1 MRRPLLVI
9 RIGGDDI
16 FPLESRPANF
26 EEFRRRPA
34 TTCRELSIPT
44 FIRER
49 SADQNSRVAASAS
62 SASWFTTWKNRGV
75 CPTNSPSAVNDAMVA
90 TAPPNWSLLGRITA
104 QSGKFALMNSHGT
117 GKMRLGW
124 TSGASVKKLGNVRP
138 WSETGATGGWTPLP
152 EKSTHSRK

>member
-1 MRRPLLVI
+1 MFFHSNLGQLALRNSGERT
-9 RIGGDDI
+9 
-16 FPLESRPANF
+16 AK
-26 EEFRRRPA
+26 
-34 TTCRELSIPT
+34 TCRELSIPT

-62 SASWFTTWKNRGV
+62 SASWFTTWKNLGV

-90 TAPPNWSLLGRITA
+90 TAPPNLSLLGRITA

-117 GKMRLGW
+117 GKIRLGW
-124 TSGASVKKLGNVRP
+124 NSGVPGVRKKLGNVRP
-138 WSETGATGGWTPLP
+138 SSETGATGGWTPLP